1 MPQALC
7 LLHANC
13 QGDAL
18 RPLLETAPAFAGI
31 STSGNI

>member
-1 MPQALC
+1 MAQALC

-18 RPLLETAPAFAGI
+18 RPLLENSPAFASRFRI
-31 STSGNI
+31 RQ